1 MALSLGSEIIGSPIR
16 EWWNF
21 QMAHRIAR
29 HSFFCALVRVVYFCS
44 AMVSVQLANS
54 TTKPH
59 SVERKAP
66 KLTSEASVADDLH
79 ACHNQLQLVVDNQ
92 EHRENKAC
100 CNAVNTD
107 C

>member
-21 QMAHRIAR
+21 QMAHRITR
-29 HSFFCALVRVVYFCS
+29 HSFSVVVYFYS

-100 CNAVNTD
+100 CNAVNAD